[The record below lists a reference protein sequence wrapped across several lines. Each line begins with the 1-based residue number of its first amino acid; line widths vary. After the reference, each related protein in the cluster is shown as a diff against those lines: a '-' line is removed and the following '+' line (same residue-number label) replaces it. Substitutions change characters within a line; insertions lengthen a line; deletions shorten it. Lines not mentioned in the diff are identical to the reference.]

1 MWCSI
6 SGAMRYVTGGFGEM
20 ERSFEETVGVRATGE
35 NTAREPDWR
44 RTIVARPPIFI
55 RPNRRKGTE
64 RVVTF
69 GAMSR
74 ITITSS
80 GFEGTSLEV
89 MIAVVCCAMLWEVRL
104 ICSGVVWCGFDA
116 NVSSLECV

>member
-1 MWCSI
+1 
-6 SGAMRYVTGGFGEM
+6 M
-20 ERSFEETVGVRATGE
+20 ERSLLDTVGVRATGE
-35 NTAREPDWR
+35 KTAREPDWS

-55 RPNRRKGTE
+55 LPNRKKGTE

-80 GFEGTSLEV
+80 GFEGTSLDV
-89 MIAVVCCAMLWEVRL
+89 MMAVVMYEMLWIVVQQLWEVRL
-104 ICSGVVWCGFDA
+104 
-116 NVSSLECV
+116 